1 MALTNSSSR
10 GSRERRLGGSKAL
23 FGVSFENTSCSVPT
37 ALNQD
42 QRTTLDELSVGQRV
56 CVCDRPQTGEIVRVM
71 PMTGRVVVRLDP
83 LTQSGA
89 APSAA
94 CARFSSR
101 FARSSRWPGSVNLR
115 SLTRHSAAC
124 ARK

>member
-23 FGVSFENTSCSVPT
+23 FGVSFENTSCCAVPP
-37 ALNQD
+37 ALTQD
-42 QRTTLDELSVGQRV
+42 QGTTLDKLSVGQR
-56 CVCDRPQTGEIVRVM
+56 VCDRPQTGEIVRVM